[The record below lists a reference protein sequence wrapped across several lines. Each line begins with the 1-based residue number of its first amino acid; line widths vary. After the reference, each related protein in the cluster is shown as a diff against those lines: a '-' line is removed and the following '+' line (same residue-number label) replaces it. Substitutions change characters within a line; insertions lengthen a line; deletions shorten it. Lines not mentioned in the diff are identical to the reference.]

1 MFDDDDDEEEN
12 RSNSSQRFYVH
23 NRPLITLNEIYSD
36 KVIAHVKRWYERHSL
51 PQLNLLI
58 KRGLLKTFKDK
69 SIRMSLGTVSLFQMI
84 NFELLILVE
93 KERNLRSIRSKWK
106 NSFVVR

>member
-1 MFDDDDDEEEN
+1 MFDDNDDEEEN

-36 KVIAHVKRWYERHSL
+36 KVVAHVKRWYERHSL

-58 KRGLLKTFKDK
+58 KRGLLKTFKEK
-69 SIRMSLGTVSLFQMI
+69 SIRMSLGTVSQFNTINDELNFLFSSRRKRKKFTV
-84 NFELLILVE
+84 N
-93 KERNLRSIRSKWK
+93 
-106 NSFVVR
+106 